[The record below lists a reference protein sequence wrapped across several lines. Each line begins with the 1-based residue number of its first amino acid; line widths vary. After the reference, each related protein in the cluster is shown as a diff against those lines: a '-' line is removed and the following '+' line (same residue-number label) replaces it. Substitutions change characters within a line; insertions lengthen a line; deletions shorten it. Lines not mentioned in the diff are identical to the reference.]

1 MVLQIENLS
10 KSFKKQTVLNQL
22 ELTFQ
27 QKQVIA
33 LLGPNGSG
41 KTTLLKCLLGMVI
54 PDRGRILY
62 NGEDIS
68 RGVFFRE
75 KVGYMPQIG
84 QYPENMTVRQ
94 LFDMMQD
101 LRAFNGG
108 TDTELIDIF
117 GITSFLGKALGAIS
131 GGMKQKVGAALA
143 FLFRPD
149 ILILD
154 EPTAGLDP
162 LSSEQLKE
170 KISKEKDNNKLIII
184 TSHILSDLDEMATD
198 LVYLNEGNLQFYKP
212 IEQLKKETGEV
223 QLAKVL
229 ANIQQNRYLKFT
241 SGLSTE
247 NHKILSI

>member
-1 MVLQIENLS
+1 MVLQIEDLS
-10 KSFKKQTVLNQL
+10 KSFKKQKVLNRL
-22 ELTFQ
+22 NLTFQ

-54 PDRGRILY
+54 PDQGRILY

-68 RGVFFRE
+68 KGVFFRE

-84 QYPENMTVRQ
+84 QYPESMTVEQ
-94 LFDMMQD
+94 LFDMMKD
-101 LRAFNGG
+101 LRYNKEIL
-108 TDTELIDIF
+108 DTALIETF
-117 GITSFLGKALGAIS
+117 GISSFFKKALGSIS

-143 FLFRPD
+143 FLFCPD

-170 KISKEKDNNKLIII
+170 KINKEKDNGKLIII

-198 LVYLNEGNLQFYKP
+198 LVYLDEGNLQFYKP
-212 IEQLKKETGEV
+212 MEKLKQETGEV
-223 QLAKVL
+223 QLSKVL
-229 ANIQQNRYLKFT
+229 ANIQQKKHLKF
-241 SGLSTE
+241 STYQAVE
-247 NHKILSI
+247 NQKILSL